1 MFGLKA
7 NVKDNVHY
15 ADENVVMYPAG
26 HNVVKYYSENKLQE
40 FINGTDLSRGVT
52 ALAVSSDK
60 RFIAV
65 AEESD
70 RAVVFVYNL
79 RTLYKRK
86 QLATPDVRSRVFIS
100 MCFSSDSTLLLTQ
113 SGAPDWTLVCW
124 AWEKSK
130 LMAMVRTSPSSE
142 ANIHQVSFNPIDPRY
157 VATTGRNILRF
168 YRIDEDKFTPI
179 TESPAM
185 AKRHSQ
191 NQNYLCHTWLP
202 GNRTVAGTSAGELL
216 LFHETDLLTVLPSSP
231 ADGKS
236 INCLISFSRG
246 FLAAGAMGI
255 LRMYEPTDEPGQYY
269 VQTKEFQLRVAAG
282 APTPTITSM
291 ALSPSEDQVAVTL
304 DNCQLMQLSLAHADV
319 LKVCYDRDALVC
331 LCACA
336 SACKRPAAHSCVRV
350 WLLCCSP
357 PPPARCRTKSRS
369 SL

>member
-1 MFGLKA
+1 M
-7 NVKDNVHY
+7 
-15 ADENVVMYPAG
+15 
-26 HNVVKYYSENKLQE
+26 
-40 FINGTDLSRGVT
+40 
-52 ALAVSSDK
+52 
-60 RFIAV
+60 

-86 QLATPDVRSRVFIS
+86 QLATPDVRSRVFVS

-124 AWEKSK
+124 SWEKSK
-130 LMAMVRTSPSSE
+130 LMAMVKTSPSSE
-142 ANIHQVSFNPIDPRY
+142 AHIHQVSFNPIDPRY

-236 INCLISFSRG
+236 IDCLISFSRG

-255 LRMYEPTDEPGQYY
+255 LRMYEPTEEPGQYY
-269 VQTKEFQLRVAAG
+269 VQTKEFQLRVPAG
-282 APTPTITSM
+282 APTPTIQSM

-319 LKVCYDRDALVC
+319 LKVCGGWA
-331 LCACA
+331 CACG
-336 SACKRPAAHSCVRV
+336 R
-350 WLLCCSP
+350 LLCCP
-357 PPPARCRTKSRS
+357 PSSSRPFV
-369 SL
+369 L